1 MRRKPSSVAESTAP
15 EQTRSSE
22 REGGQAQVVEVE
34 GLVRRYGERA
44 ALDGVTFTLSE
55 GRTLGL
61 FGPNGAGKSTLLR
74 VLATL
79 LRPHEGSVRVFG
91 CALPREAWNVHARVG
106 YLGHEPLLYREL
118 SGRENLVFHARLHRV
133 EESRVGEL
141 LTAVGMERR
150 ANDPVREL
158 SRGMVQRLAVARTLL
173 HDPQLLLLDEPWSG
187 LDPGA
192 RELLEPLVGRSSGR
206 TRVLVSHD
214 LESGVAESDLALGLR
229 AGRQAHL
236 GAADPTELRRLFT

>member
-1 MRRKPSSVAESTAP
+1 VAESAAP

-22 REGGQAQVVEVE
+22 REGGQAQAVEVE

-44 ALDGVTFTLSE
+44 ALDGVTFVLPE
-55 GRTLGL
+55 GMTLGL

-91 CALPREAWNVHARVG
+91 APLPREAWKVRSRVG

-118 SGRENLVFHARLHRV
+118 SGRENLIFHARLHRV
-133 EESRVGEL
+133 AESRVAEL
-141 LTAVGMERR
+141 LAAVGMERR
-150 ANDPVREL
+150 ADDPVREL
-158 SRGMVQRLAVARTLL
+158 SRGMVQRLAVARALL
-173 HDPQLLLLDEPWSG
+173 HEPALLLLDEPWSG

-192 RELLEPLVGRSSGR
+192 RELLEPLVGKTSGH

-214 LESGVAESDLALGLR
+214 LESGAAESDLALGLR
-229 AGRQAHL
+229 GGRQAHL
-236 GAADPTELRRLFT
+236 GAPDPVELRRLFT